1 MGYSINSQYENVS
14 TIYQLLKFMGL
25 YGLVN
30 LPLHVIDLVIT
41 YCIPPAAAIWFL
53 GPLSGPRTEAVFVS
67 VAYVIRSTVEFGG

>member
-41 YCIPPAAAIWFL
+41 YCIPPAAARIL
-53 GPLSGPRTEAVFVS
+53 LLILSEPRTLAVTVS
-67 VAYVIRSTVEFGG
+67 VAYVIRSILEV